1 MTRIFFI
8 CCLVFSASVLA
19 EDTARRL
26 PQRYADLGLEPL
38 SQVYDFRYRSFR
50 DVDKQSLIVRT
61 RGREAYLLVFDRPV
75 SPSNR
80 AVEITGKNLRAGF
93 TRVSVTDFQSTIS
106 RRIEIIYQIRNRD
119 EENETIKLLRAND

>member
-8 CCLVFSASVLA
+8 CCLVVSASVIA
-19 EDTARRL
+19 EDTAGQL
-26 PQRYADLGLEPL
+26 QHRYADLGLEPL

-75 SPSNR
+75 SLRNR
-80 AVEITGKNLRAGF
+80 VVEIRGRNLQAGF
-93 TRVSVTDFQSTIS
+93 TRVSVTDSQGTIS
-106 RRIEIIYQIRNRD
+106 RRIESIYQIRNRD
-119 EENETIKLLRAND
+119 EENELIKILRANN